1 MVVLETPAEM
11 SAWSRAAHRRGETIA
26 LVPTMGAL
34 HAGHRALLR
43 EAGQVADAV
52 VVSVF
57 VNPLQFGPGEDLER
71 YPRSLEADLEVCAE
85 EGADVVWAPDV
96 VTMYP
101 QPPLVT
107 VHAGHAGELL
117 EGAIRPGHFDGVLT
131 VVCKL
136 FSSVR
141 PDVAVFGQKDAQQ
154 LVLVRRMVADLDL
167 GVHVLGVP
175 TVREPDGLA
184 LSSRNRYLGPHER
197 RSALAL
203 SGALREGA
211 RAARDGA
218 AAVLSAAAP
227 VLAAEPD
234 VVVDYLALA
243 DPATLAPV
251 PEGATGD
258 ALLLVAARVGPTRL
272 IDNVAL
278 TLGGAS

>member
-1 MVVLETPAEM
+1 MSVVAR
-11 SAWSRAAHRRGETIA
+11 SRAELHDALARTRGGGTLA

-43 EAGQVADAV
+43 EAGRVADAV

-71 YPRSLEADLEVCAE
+71 YPRSLEADLEVCAQ

-96 VTMYP
+96 ATMYP

-107 VHAGHAGELL
+107 VHAGDAGAVL
-117 EGAIRPGHFDGVLT
+117 EGVVRPGHFDGVLT

-167 GVHVLGVP
+167 GVRVVGVP

-184 LSSRNRYLGPHER
+184 LSSRNRHLGPDER

-203 SGALREGA
+203 SRGLREGA
-211 RAARDGA
+211 GAATDGA
-218 AAVLSAAAP
+218 AAVLAAAAP
-227 VLAAEPD
+227 VLAAEPG
-234 VVVDYLALA
+234 VAVDYLTLA
-243 DPATLAPV
+243 DPATLSPV
-251 PEGATGD
+251 TEGATGD